1 MMNISLPVPAAADF
15 STVASVVERSC
26 DQMGLRQ
33 TMKDTLGRYPGCVH
47 WHYSRPGQSGTLEVT
62 AWPAERKLWLT
73 VHDGRR
79 AGWIDECLP
88 GLKVEMKRRLAAL
101 APLRKKAQKRAR

>member
-1 MMNISLPVPAAADF
+1 M
-15 STVASVVERSC
+15 
-26 DQMGLRQ
+26 
-33 TMKDTLGRYPGCVH
+33 
-47 WHYSRPGQSGTLEVT
+47 T

-88 GLKVEMKRRLAAL
+88 GLKAEMKRRLAAL
-101 APLRKKAQKRAR
+101 APLRKKEQKRAR